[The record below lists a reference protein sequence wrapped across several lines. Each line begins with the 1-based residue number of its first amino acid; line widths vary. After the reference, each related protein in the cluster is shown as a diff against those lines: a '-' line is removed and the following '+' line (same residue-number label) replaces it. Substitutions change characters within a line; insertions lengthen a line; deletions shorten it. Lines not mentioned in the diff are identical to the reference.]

1 MAPAAPHDGTPLLQ
15 QPSSGH
21 VSASPNTR
29 PSAPPRSVSSSSS
42 SLTVRASPASQRQT
56 ADPALLRAPQA
67 QEAPGHTP
75 PPAYASLGATAPPS
89 PWAYSGPPHEDSHSS
104 AVPAFDLYASPVP
117 SAHQFGPTPLRRA
130 ETVPYAAY
138 IEAPGAP
145 DARALRRFVGALGLA
160 LALCFVFSVGI
171 TLEVVGE
178 RGWVNREIEVG

>member
-1 MAPAAPHDGTPLLQ
+1 M
-15 QPSSGH
+15 
-21 VSASPNTR
+21 
-29 PSAPPRSVSSSSS
+29 
-42 SLTVRASPASQRQT
+42 
-56 ADPALLRAPQA
+56 
-67 QEAPGHTP
+67 
-75 PPAYASLGATAPPS
+75 
-89 PWAYSGPPHEDSHSS
+89 
-104 AVPAFDLYASPVP
+104 
-117 SAHQFGPTPLRRA
+117 RRA

>member
-1 MAPAAPHDGTPLLQ
+1 M
-15 QPSSGH
+15 
-21 VSASPNTR
+21 
-29 PSAPPRSVSSSSS
+29 
-42 SLTVRASPASQRQT
+42 
-56 ADPALLRAPQA
+56 
-67 QEAPGHTP
+67 
-75 PPAYASLGATAPPS
+75 
-89 PWAYSGPPHEDSHSS
+89 
-104 AVPAFDLYASPVP
+104 PAFDLYASPVP